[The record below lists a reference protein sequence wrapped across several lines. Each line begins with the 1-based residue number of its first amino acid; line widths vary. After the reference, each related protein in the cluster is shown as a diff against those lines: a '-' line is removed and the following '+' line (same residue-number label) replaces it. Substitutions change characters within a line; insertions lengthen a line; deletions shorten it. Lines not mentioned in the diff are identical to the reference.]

1 MVDFNTAPYFDD
13 FDENKKFL
21 KVLYRPGYAVQTREL
36 NQAQTILQNQVD
48 RVGRHL
54 FQEGAMVIPGNLS
67 INDNIAYVKCIEDVT
82 ITSTT
87 YTNGSA
93 GTPTTIA
100 TSTAIA
106 NLLDKTAIGK
116 TSGVE
121 GVIRWYKTQET
132 ISNVTTPLTLYV
144 EYDKNGT
151 ADSNGLNASEVF
163 SVNEILS
170 VKITEIDDT
179 NYTEYTFRTQAS
191 SATGNAAIASIASG
205 TYYVKGFMALVE
217 PQTII
222 LSPFTPT
229 PTYRVGLQVVE
240 TVVTPEADS
249 SLADNAAG
257 TYNQSAPGA
266 HRYKIELLLKAI
278 ANDSTDT
285 TDFIELIQVEEG

>member
-106 NLLDKTAIGK
+106 NLLDKRT
-116 TSGVE
+116 
-121 GVIRWYKTQET
+121 YKMFRLQ
-132 ISNVTTPLTLYV
+132 SKAMFNL
-144 EYDKNGT
+144 
-151 ADSNGLNASEVF
+151 F
-163 SVNEILS
+163 RLS
-170 VKITEIDDT
+170 
-179 NYTEYTFRTQAS
+179 
-191 SATGNAAIASIASG
+191 
-205 TYYVKGFMALVE
+205 
-217 PQTII
+217 
-222 LSPFTPT
+222 
-229 PTYRVGLQVVE
+229 
-240 TVVTPEADS
+240 
-249 SLADNAAG
+249 
-257 TYNQSAPGA
+257 
-266 HRYKIELLLKAI
+266 
-278 ANDSTDT
+278 
-285 TDFIELIQVEEG
+285 